1 MMSKSARFVAMA
13 SLLAVLLAVI
23 AQNGSQAQ
31 TQNNGTAQDTPKR
44 VRKDA
49 SKDSQPD
56 PALERTRKQV
66 RMLDDLYK
74 TAIVLITD
82 KYVHSDT
89 DLPAGTAFQALFG
102 AMKKK
107 GWHEVRLVDATG
119 EPIVATNAPAD
130 DFEKA
135 AIKQLLAGK
144 PAHEQVVEKDN
155 KRYLRT
161 ATIVPVVMKKC
172 IMCHP
177 HYEQAK
183 PGQAIGALSYTIE
196 IE

>member
-1 MMSKSARFVAMA
+1 MMTKRARLVGLMG
-13 SLLAVLLAVI
+13 LLAAALGVMVQTGSL
-23 AQNGSQAQ
+23 AQNKDQNKAAQ
-31 TQNNGTAQDTPKR
+31 KN
-44 VRKDA
+44 VA
-49 SKDSQPD
+49 SD

-82 KYVHSDT
+82 KYVHSDN

-144 PAHEQVVEKDN
+144 TGYEQVVEKDN
-155 KRYLRT
+155 KRFLRS

-177 HYEQAK
+177 HYEEAK
-183 PGQAIGALSYTIE
+183 PGQAIGALSYTLE